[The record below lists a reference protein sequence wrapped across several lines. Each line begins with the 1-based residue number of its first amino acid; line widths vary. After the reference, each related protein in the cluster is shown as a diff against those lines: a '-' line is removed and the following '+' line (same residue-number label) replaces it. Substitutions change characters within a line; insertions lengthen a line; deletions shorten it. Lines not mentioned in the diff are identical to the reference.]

1 MQTVAILGVFRVKSE
16 EEEEK
21 LTRKHSSPSST
32 ESDTMETETHFDIS
46 DSDISTDPLTAP

>member
-1 MQTVAILGVFRVKSE
+1 MQTVATLGDWRVKSE

-32 ESDTMETETHFDIS
+32 ESVTIETETHWEVC
-46 DSDISTDPLTAP
+46 DSDISTDPLTAT

>member
-1 MQTVAILGVFRVKSE
+1 MKSE

-21 LTRKHSSPSST
+21 LTRKHSSPSSA